1 MKNKKMIMVLT
12 ALSLLLPIS
21 NISAI
26 ESAIENKQPEEK
38 NSKSVVP
45 KENNGETNPIIKTAQ
60 NEINETLN
68 KIDNLSLEDLKIKK
82 LKNIENTQKLEKIKK
97 SKNANKQI
105 KEPYYKTV
113 DLKKL
118 IGASIVIKTIE
129 KNISNTENLIEE
141 IESKKRDY

>member
-1 MKNKKMIMVLT
+1 MKNKKMLMVLT

-21 NISAI
+21 NINAM
-26 ESAIENKQPEEK
+26 ENKQPKKYNED
-38 NSKSVVP
+38 VVP
-45 KENNGETNPIIKTAQ
+45 EENNNKTNPIIKTAE

-118 IGASIVIKTIE
+118 IEASIVIKTIE